1 MAYKKYS
8 LPLTDDSIDTRGK
21 RRRMVRLIRVA
32 IDKIHFAEGMYMTR
46 IPKNLQGGNAYDA
59 ALTSMD
65 LLEDA
70 ILALDE
76 AYYD

>member
-1 MAYKKYS
+1 
-8 LPLTDDSIDTRGK
+8 
-21 RRRMVRLIRVA
+21 MVRLIRVA